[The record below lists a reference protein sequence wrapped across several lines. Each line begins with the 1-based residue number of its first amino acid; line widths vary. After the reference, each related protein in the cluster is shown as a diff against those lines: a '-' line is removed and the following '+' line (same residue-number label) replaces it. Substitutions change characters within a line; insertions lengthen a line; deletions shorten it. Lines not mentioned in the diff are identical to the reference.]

1 MELVGGFIKA
11 RTSTLMKILD
21 KYVLNRFVTI
31 MGTALASFIL
41 LFIVVDLVE
50 NMDKFIDAKMPQEAI
65 VAYYLYTV
73 PWFVSI
79 SLPMS
84 TLLATFFSMGMLSKR
99 NEITAMKASGF
110 SIRRI
115 GASLLIVGVL
125 ISTGSFFF
133 DDLVVSEAQR
143 QKAEVQSEY
152 LAREYRR
159 QHQVRKQDIFKK
171 QQPDEYLAIDRFD
184 YRDQRAHG
192 AYIQRF
198 EQGRLR
204 QRLDFESLTWDEE
217 NQMWRGRNYL
227 TRTFDTSADTIIAVQ
242 RGADTLITMAVQPMD
257 LVKMSVT
264 PEEMRFGE
272 LKEFVA
278 QLIRDGTDPTRYE
291 VNMHFKVAF
300 ACTSFIMVLF
310 GLPLSI
316 GRPRASLTFGAG
328 LSIFVIFGYYVTIKL
343 GQSLGFKGLLPPL
356 ASVWLPNLLFLTL
369 GFILLRRSRT

>member
-1 MELVGGFIKA
+1 
-11 RTSTLMKILD
+11 MKILD
-21 KYVLNRFVTI
+21 RYILTRFLAI
-31 MGTALASFIL
+31 MGTALAAFIL
-41 LFIVVDLVE
+41 IFVVVDLVE

-65 VAYYLYTV
+65 VAYYLYTI

-84 TLLATFFSMGMLSKR
+84 TLLATFFSMGMLNKR

-115 GASLLIVGVL
+115 GAVLLIMGVL
-125 ISTGSFFF
+125 ISIGSFFF
-133 DDLVVSEAQR
+133 DDQVVSEAQR
-143 QKAEVQSEY
+143 QKAQIQSEY

-171 QQPDEYLAIDRFD
+171 QKPNEYLAIDRYD
-184 YRDQRAHG
+184 YRDQQIHG
-192 AYIQRF
+192 AYLQRF
-198 EQGRLR
+198 EEERLR
-204 QRLDFESLTWDEE
+204 QRLDFQSLTWDED
-217 NQMWRGRNYL
+217 NQMWRGQNYMA
-227 TRTFDTSADTIIAVQ
+227 RTFDLNADTIMAIQ
-242 RGADTLITMAVQPMD
+242 KGTDTLITLAVRPMD

-272 LKEFVA
+272 LKDFVA
-278 QLIRDGTDPTRYE
+278 HLIRDGTDPTRYQ

-316 GRPRASLTFGAG
+316 GRPRTSLTFGAG

-356 ASVWLPNLLFLTL
+356 PSVWLPNLLFLTL